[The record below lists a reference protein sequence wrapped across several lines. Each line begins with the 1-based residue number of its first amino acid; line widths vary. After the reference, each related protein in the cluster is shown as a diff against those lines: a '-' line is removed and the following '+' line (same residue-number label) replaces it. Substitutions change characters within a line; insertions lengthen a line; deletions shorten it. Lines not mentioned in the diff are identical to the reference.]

1 LRTVDLAARN
11 RSHSRRL
18 PVPLQ
23 SRLHLPIGRQQVAQ
37 EECITVTASLS
48 AQNVVDDS
56 GSFRPGVQRLR
67 TLAKSVREVTA

>member
-1 LRTVDLAARN
+1 MTLAASVEETRFL
-11 RSHSRRL
+11 RIRFPPEPDL
-18 PVPLQ
+18 
-23 SRLHLPIGRQQVAQ
+23 QQVAK

-67 TLAKSVREVTA
+67 TLAKSVREVAA